1 MPKFKTKNKK
11 NTTVIVVC
19 SLLVVVIFC
28 GVLWNVSD
36 SLGFG
41 KKLNEDNLLFGEYD
55 DITTVDHS
63 SGLTFTN
70 KNGVIVIDGKIADS
84 PTASDAVWTFAE
96 ITLDAGQYTYTCFE
110 KPSVYKYYSF
120 ISWVDDEGNTY
131 VVYGDV
137 DNLNIVQQG
146 VTVAGYETFTLDE
159 KTEVKFNILVCPG
172 VEMDG
177 VKAMPCIVEGKSV
190 GSFYATK

>member
-1 MPKFKTKNKK
+1 MPKIKKNKK
-11 NTTVIVVC
+11 NTTIIIICSVLAAVI
-19 SLLVVVIFC
+19 LC

-55 DITTVDHS
+55 DVTTVDHS

-70 KNGVIVIDGKIADS
+70 KNGVIVIDGEIPDNNTS
-84 PTASDAVWTFAE
+84 SDAVWTFAKL
-96 ITLDAGQYTYTCFE
+96 TLDEGQYTYTCFE

-120 ISWVDDEGNTY
+120 ISWVDDEGNT
-131 VVYGDV
+131 
-137 DNLNIVQQG
+137 NIVYADMEDSNVVMQG
-146 VTVAGYETFTLDE
+146 VTVVGYETFTLDAE
-159 KTEVKFNILVCPG
+159 TEVTFNILVCPG

-177 VKAMPCIVEGKSV
+177 VEAMPCIVKGKTA
-190 GSFYATK
+190 GSFYEK